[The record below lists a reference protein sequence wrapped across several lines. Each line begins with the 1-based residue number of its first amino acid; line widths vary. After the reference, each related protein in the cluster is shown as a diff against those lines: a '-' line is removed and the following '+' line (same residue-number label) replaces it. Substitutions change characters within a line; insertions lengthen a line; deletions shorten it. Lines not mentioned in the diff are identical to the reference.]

1 MSREPQTP
9 THANLKTGRQNGMT
23 RQNASALFLL
33 TFVTFLHSAAVAGEQ
48 TVTLAVKGM
57 TCASCPY
64 QVEAALKHVDGV
76 KAIEVSLERG
86 QAIVTFDD
94 SRATVALLTK
104 ATAEAGFPSSP
115 VGETR

>member
-1 MSREPQTP
+1 
-9 THANLKTGRQNGMT
+9 MT
-23 RQNASALFLL
+23 RRIASALILL
-33 TFVTFLHSAAVAGEQ
+33 TFAQSTAVAGEQ
-48 TVTLAVKGM
+48 TITLAVKGM

-94 SRATVALLTK
+94 GRTTVALLTK